1 MLHAVFL
8 TGLAFV
14 FHVDFE
20 TLLLCFSAV
29 RHLRSVSDICG
40 TKLSENTEMR
50 MYFIAPI

>member
-1 MLHAVFL
+1 MLHAASL

-29 RHLRSVSDICG
+29 GLRSVSDICG
-40 TKLSENTEMR
+40 TKLRDCEARPLGS
-50 MYFIAPI
+50 FCG